1 MTREIDV
8 PKELEVLL
16 PELNKG
22 VVVIGA
28 RAYEVLPVVEGQLE
42 LIIGEIAE
50 VLEMLDCPDGKCPKC
65 EKVVKNARPRK
76 IFTCPDD
83 GEALFTMNVS
93 PVEGVIK
100 SSKIPKWVEMIT
112 GVPADEAKKS
122 MTFKQIKHFAGL
134 FWMQNF
140 SDEGMPEES
149 LANFKKLLKMVGPEE
164 KKTSPAAEKEQTIEK
179 PQP

>member
-1 MTREIDV
+1 
-8 PKELEVLL
+8 
-16 PELNKG
+16 
-22 VVVIGA
+22 
-28 RAYEVLPVVEGQLE
+28 
-42 LIIGEIAE
+42 
-50 VLEMLDCPDGKCPKC
+50 
-65 EKVVKNARPRK
+65 
-76 IFTCPDD
+76 
-83 GEALFTMNVS
+83 
-93 PVEGVIK
+93 
-100 SSKIPKWVEMIT
+100 MIT

-149 LANFKKLLKMVGPEE
+149 LANFQKLLKMVGSEG